1 MTKIEKL
8 NSQLVV
14 ATNDIAHYKAVF
26 LAKKRELIE
35 IESSLVEARENAR
48 HIQNQ
53 IDEYR
58 NEFEI
63 EHSLDDERLAE
74 IEAFRQRMPE
84 MMEKIKDEPIIPI
97 VNAGTLD
104 TVKEVK
110 GKK

>member
-8 NSQLVV
+8 NSQLAVS
-14 ATNDIAHYKAVF
+14 TNDIAHYTVIY
-26 LAKKRELIE
+26 LSKKKELVE
-35 IESSLVEARENAR
+35 IEDSLVEARECQR
-48 HIQNQ
+48 RIQNQ

-63 EHSLDDERLAE
+63 EHSLDDERLEE
-74 IEAFRQRMPE
+74 IEAYRKRMPE

-110 GKK
+110 GRK